1 MTFLPC
7 WFTDLIKAAWLLKL
21 RVCFIIRKKKFRVV
35 LTHVFKTVRK
45 KCVCVQYWR
54 KAGVLIL
61 NRHLFIHMLQT
72 RYQEMPEPKFM
83 YGSHYSSPGYV
94 LFYLVRVGKSAST
107 CSLSRLLPPKRTRF
121 GASWWFFIFF
131 FFLLLSSRIH
141 ALSAEWKIWSC
152 WQNVQQVCLHFVYNK
167 VCFVF
172 KYASRE
178 CKALKKIFF

>member
-107 CSLSRLLPPKRTRF
+107 CSLSRLFPPKRTRF
-121 GASWWFFIFF
+121 GASWWFFFF
-131 FFLLLSSRIH
+131 FFSFSLAPEYMLCLQNGKFDH
-141 ALSAEWKIWSC
+141 ADRMF
-152 WQNVQQVCLHFVYNK
+152 NRFVYILSTTR
-167 VCFVF
+167 FVLF
-172 KYASRE
+172 SNTHQGSAKP
-178 CKALKKIFF
+178 